1 MKRMI
6 KMNQYCRYC
15 SNCIYGDVF
24 YCDEKEITM
33 NEEEVK
39 QNLIDRYVMLLQIK
53 AAETG
58 TNKVLDIQLAVTKV
72 KLSSYNI
79 DIESIEKLILE

>member
-1 MKRMI
+1 M
-6 KMNQYCRYC
+6 
-15 SNCIYGDVF
+15 
-24 YCDEKEITM
+24 T
-33 NEEEVK
+33 EEEVK

-58 TNKVLDIQLAVTKV
+58 TNKVLDVQLAVAKV

>member
-1 MKRMI
+1 M
-6 KMNQYCRYC
+6 
-15 SNCIYGDVF
+15 
-24 YCDEKEITM
+24 T
-33 NEEEVK
+33 EEEVK

-58 TNKVLDIQLAVTKV
+58 TNKELDIQLTVTKV

-79 DIESIEKLILE
+79 DIESIEKMILEK

>member
-1 MKRMI
+1 M
-6 KMNQYCRYC
+6 
-15 SNCIYGDVF
+15 
-24 YCDEKEITM
+24 T
-33 NEEEVK
+33 EEVK

-79 DIESIEKLILE
+79 EHLPTANKRYINIHKNL

>member
-1 MKRMI
+1 M
-6 KMNQYCRYC
+6 
-15 SNCIYGDVF
+15 
-24 YCDEKEITM
+24 T
-33 NEEEVK
+33 EEEVK

-58 TNKVLDIQLAVTKV
+58 INKVLDIQLAVTKV

>member
-1 MKRMI
+1 M
-6 KMNQYCRYC
+6 
-15 SNCIYGDVF
+15 
-24 YCDEKEITM
+24 T
-33 NEEEVK
+33 EEEVK

-58 TNKVLDIQLAVTKV
+58 TNKALEIQLAVTKV

-79 DIESIEKLILE
+79 DIESIEKMILEK

>member
-1 MKRMI
+1 M
-6 KMNQYCRYC
+6 
-15 SNCIYGDVF
+15 
-24 YCDEKEITM
+24 T
-33 NEEEVK
+33 EEEAK

-79 DIESIEKLILE
+79 DIEPLEKMILEQ